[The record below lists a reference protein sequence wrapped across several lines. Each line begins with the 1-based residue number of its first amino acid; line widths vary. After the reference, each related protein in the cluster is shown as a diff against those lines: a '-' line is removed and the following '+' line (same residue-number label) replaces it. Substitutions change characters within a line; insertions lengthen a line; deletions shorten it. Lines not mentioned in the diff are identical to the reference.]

1 MRGWKVAAREPLD
14 PLTQLRLTSKLASLR
29 NPLPTG
35 EGTLRLRENR
45 LDAAPMSK
53 DKSAKIPTP
62 QAVRG
67 TQDMLGD
74 FADRFAHVVD
84 TFERVRR
91 LYGYKRI
98 EVPVI
103 EPTAVFARSLGETT
117 DVVSKEMY
125 SFDDRGGESITLRP
139 EFTAGIARAYIT
151 NGWQQFAPLKVATHG
166 PLFRYERP
174 QKGRYRQFHQ
184 LDAEVLGSDS
194 PLADAELL
202 VFADQL
208 LKELGISEGVTLT
221 LNTLGDAASRDAW
234 RAALVEHFEA
244 HRGDL
249 SEDSLARLDK
259 NPLRILDSK
268 DPKDRPIADSAPD
281 IDAFLTGEA
290 RDFFGAVTSGL
301 DAAGVAWV
309 RNARLVRGLDYYRH
323 TAFEFVTDRL
333 GAQGTVLGGGRY
345 DGLIEALGGP
355 PTAAVGWAAGIERL
369 AMLLADDAFSPRLE
383 VAVAAENSLRENEA
397 AAAVALF
404 RRMGLSAELF
414 ASGSPRKRYDKA
426 RKAEPG
432 ILISMDVRDGKNA
445 QNWLVTDPAPA
456 REREAYEAF
465 SRRWELSD
473 SKDD

>member
-1 MRGWKVAAREPLD
+1 
-14 PLTQLRLTSKLASLR
+14 
-29 NPLPTG
+29 
-35 EGTLRLRENR
+35 
-45 LDAAPMSK
+45 MSK

-208 LKELGISEGVTLT
+208 LKELGIAEGVTLT

-234 RAALVEHFEA
+234 RVALVEHFEA
-244 HRGDL
+244 HRGEL

-268 DPKDRPIADSAPD
+268 DPQDRPIADSAPD
-281 IDAFLTGEA
+281 IDAFLTAEA
-290 RDFFGAVTSGL
+290 QDFFGAVTSGL
-301 DAAGVAWV
+301 DAADVAWE

-369 AMLLADDAFSPRLE
+369 AMLIADDVIDNRLDF
-383 VAVAAENSLRENEA
+383 VIAVEDDGRLTLAMKTLAALRKRGFATEI
-397 AAAVALF
+397 V
-404 RRMGLSAELF
+404 
-414 ASGSPRKRYDKA
+414 ASGSPRKRFDKA
-426 RKAEPG
+426 AKIPARA
-432 ILISMDVRDGKNA
+432 LIAIGTRDGVSYTNMRG
-445 QNWLVTDPAPA
+445 D
-456 REREAYEAF
+456 
-465 SRRWELSD
+465 SELTIVAD
-473 SKDD
+473 QTIRAL